1 MFYIVMSGFFV
12 LIFTCRERYCLTFA
26 SKHCQRTGCPKSD
39 KESDTAPATLCMGL
53 IILKVTRSQ
62 LQSLDYYPESDKES
76 DTMPGALPGTLHIS

>member
-1 MFYIVMSGFFV
+1 MGAAPGI
-12 LIFTCRERYCLTFA
+12 
-26 SKHCQRTGCPKSD
+26 HCQRTGCPKSD